1 MRGVSGRYGLRAAG
15 QVFLTA
21 VVLYTGGCSEPVKV
35 EEAVVRPVRVMTVV
49 EQKAR
54 EAVTLSGTVEAKT
67 EVDLSFRIGG
77 RVVERMASVGDRVT
91 SGQRLARLDAQ
102 DEENS
107 LRAAQ
112 ANLAAA
118 EGKFIEAEANYD
130 RQRQLLSRGHTT
142 RQRYD
147 QASQVLNTLRSQLD
161 VATAQL
167 AIAKTRLEDTVL
179 YADAPG
185 EITARFGESGQV
197 VQPGQVIFRVARKD
211 GRDAV
216 FDAPASLISRGS
228 RDAVVKIALSID
240 PSIAG
245 SGRVRE
251 VSPQAD
257 PLTGTFRVRVGLDEP
272 PAELR
277 LGSTVTGTVT
287 LEGVGGVAVPAAALS
302 RTNGEPVVWV
312 LDSANNTVSPKPVE
326 VAAHRVG
333 DVIVSAGL
341 SPGDVVVTAG
351 VQTLRPGQKVR
362 LLGQQS

>member
-1 MRGVSGRYGLRAAG
+1 VGNGSGRSVLDAAA
-15 QVFLTA
+15 L
-21 VVLYTGGCSEPVKV
+21 VVLLVASLSGGCSEAEK
-35 EEAVVRPVRVMTVV
+35 EQEAVVRPVRVMTVV
-49 EQKAR
+49 EQKAQ

-77 RVVERMASVGDRVT
+77 RVVERMAGVGDRVKA
-91 SGQRLARLDAQ
+91 GQPLARLDAQ
-102 DEENS
+102 DEENAM
-107 LRAAQ
+107 RAAQ
-112 ANLAAA
+112 ASLAAA

-130 RQRQLLSRGHTT
+130 RQRQLLNRGHTT

-147 QASQVLNTLRSQLD
+147 QAAQVLNTLRSQMD

-179 YADAPG
+179 YADSPG

-216 FDAPASLISRGS
+216 FDAPANLISRGS
-228 RDAVVKIALSID
+228 REASVKVALSID
-240 PSIAG
+240 PSITG
-245 SGRVRE
+245 TGRVR
-251 VSPQAD
+251 VVNPQAD
-257 PLTGTFRVRVGLDEP
+257 AVTGTFRVFVGLDDP
-272 PAELR
+272 PPELR
-277 LGSTVTGTVT
+277 LGSTVTGTII
-287 LEGVGGVAVPAAALS
+287 LDGVSGVSIPSAALS

-312 LDSANNTVSPKPVE
+312 LDSSTSTVSPKPVE

-333 DVIVSAGL
+333 DVIVTAGL
-341 SPGDVVVTAG
+341 SSGDVVVTAG

-362 LLGQQS
+362 LLGQSS

>member
-1 MRGVSGRYGLRAAG
+1 MRYGSGRSVLDAAA
-15 QVFLTA
+15 LI
-21 VVLYTGGCSEPVKV
+21 VLLVASLSGGCSEAEK
-35 EEAVVRPVRVMTVV
+35 EQEAVVRPVRVMTVV
-49 EQKAR
+49 EQKAQ
-54 EAVTLSGTVEAKT
+54 ETITLSGTIEAKT

-77 RVVERMASVGDRVT
+77 RVVERMVGVGDRVKG
-91 SGQRLARLDAQ
+91 GQPLARLDAQ
-102 DEENS
+102 DEENA

-112 ANLAAA
+112 ANQAAA

-130 RQRQLLSRGHTT
+130 RQRHLLNRGHTT
-142 RQRYD
+142 KQRYD

-228 RDAVVKIALSID
+228 RDAIVKVALSID

-245 SGRVRE
+245 TGRVRS
-251 VSPQAD
+251 VNPQAD
-257 PLTGTFRVRVGLDEP
+257 AVTGTFRVLVGLDDP
-272 PAELR
+272 PPELR
-277 LGSTVTGTVT
+277 LGSTVIGTVT
-287 LEGVGGVAVPAAALS
+287 LDGVGGISIPSGALS

-312 LDSANNTVSPKPVE
+312 LDSATSTVSPKPVE

-333 DVIVSAGL
+333 DVIVAAGL
-341 SPGDVVVTAG
+341 SPGEVVVTAG

-362 LLGQQS
+362 LLGQSS